1 VIFGHV
7 GEEEDLKTKL
17 MQSESHVQTRTATIF
32 DNFTPV
38 RLITVY
44 VYVYEA
50 SSNNSDL
57 DAHQEYDTL
66 R

>member
-1 VIFGHV
+1 MIFGHV

-50 SSNNSDL
+50 STNNDDL

-66 R
+66 C